1 MRAIQSPQ
9 QYSPLPHFR
18 DILLTAAALLLC
30 AAANA
35 QTQGGSLADVARQA
49 RAQKQSQSSTSAADQ
64 VANELSED
72 QNDDAPGGFKTYKA
86 ADYKLWVPAPFTEDT
101 HNPDAVVLSGPEM
114 GSRHNLV
121 LIGNPIPYSA
131 NTGSDTILDAATGFV
146 RKYLASASCEK
157 SNLGSQNAYECDLS
171 GAKLMGSTVTGSAW
185 FIPGSGNLY
194 PVFCATPI
202 DGKSWDTLSNPH
214 STEAQKATA
223 RETLDRDPDLKRI
236 WQNCDTLF
244 HSFRIKPAAA
254 SKVADSKPSADAPQ
268 PATPRP
274 AQQAA
279 SAMPARPSTVPAGY
293 KAQAFQYCTAPTQCW
308 DASVLLPADA
318 QLVSSDC
325 KQYAFQVNVQGTPL
339 LLMAGPATSD
349 CGPRPA
355 SDTSL
360 VRWKE
365 LVDPETRRAPGTSST
380 ISSQT
385 TTIDGKPAAI
395 ITIGFRKG
403 LSEFMGK
410 RAEVEA
416 NGTQVVVGCVAPRDR
431 FPDGDA
437 ICSALIDSLRL
448 P

>member
-1 MRAIQSPQ
+1 MRAIQNSQ
-9 QYSPLPHFR
+9 KYLPLRKFR
-18 DILLTAAALLLC
+18 NILLAAAALLLC
-30 AAANA
+30 SAANA
-35 QTQGGSLADVARQA
+35 QNQGGSLADVARQA
-49 RAQKQSQSSTSAADQ
+49 RAQKQAQSSTSAADQ

-86 ADYKLWVPAPFTEDT
+86 GDYKLWVPAPFTEDA
-101 HNPDAVVLSGPEM
+101 HNSDAILLSGPEV

-121 LIGNPIPYSA
+121 LIGNRIPYSDNA
-131 NTGSDTILDAATGFV
+131 GSDAILDAATGFV
-146 RKYLASASCEK
+146 RRYLASASCSK
-157 SNLGSQNAYECDLS
+157 NTLGGQSAYECDLS

-185 FIPGSGNLY
+185 FIPASGNVY

-202 DGKSWDTLSNPH
+202 DGKAWETLSNPH
-214 STEAQKATA
+214 STEAQKAAA
-223 RETLDRDPDLKRI
+223 REALDRDPDLKRV
-236 WQNCDTLF
+236 WQNCDTVF
-244 HSFRIKPAAA
+244 HSFHIKPGSAT
-254 SKVADSKPSADAPQ
+254 KVADSKPASDAPQ
-268 PATPRP
+268 AAAPKPA
-274 AQQAA
+274 AQAA
-279 SAMPARPSTVPAGY
+279 STAPARPSTVPTGY

-308 DASVLLPADA
+308 DASVLVPADA

-325 KQYAFQVNVQGTPL
+325 KQYAFQVNVQGTPF
-339 LLMAGPATSD
+339 LLMAGPASND

-355 SDTSL
+355 SDTNL

-380 ISSQT
+380 ISSET
-385 TTIDGKPAAI
+385 TKIDGKPAAI

-410 RAEVEA
+410 RAEVET
-416 NGTQVVVGCVAPRDR
+416 NGTQVVVGCVAPRDH

-437 ICSALIDSLRL
+437 ICSDLIDSLRL